1 MKKIIVL
8 SILIGLTISA
18 IADTK
23 ISLEQNMLNREYLV
37 EVDNNITATLDLLTA
52 FNNTLNK
59 MPEYIEGSRLFSKFL
74 MEMTMECSGMR
85 NSIKESLTA
94 NAEERDLLI
103 QILIANLNPGVELFS
118 SEIDSEQD
126 NVNKAEIAAIQKTMK
141 FAINELQKK
150 IIVQEK
156 GIVESKTFNKYF
168 FNLHTQ
174 HLMYQLSLNF
184 AEPSDKLSCKNRFY
198 LLQVIRE
205 IQKISAE
212 SMMPQEEE

>member
-8 SILIGLTISA
+8 WILIGLTISA

-118 SEIDSEQD
+118 SEIDSAQD
-126 NVNKAEIAAIQKTMK
+126 DLNKEEIAAIQKTMK

-184 AEPSDKLSCKNRFY
+184 AEPSDKLSRENRFY

>member
-1 MKKIIVL
+1 MKKIIIILIFIVL
-8 SILIGLTISA
+8 SISA
-18 IADTK
+18 IADSK
-23 ISLEQNMLNREYLV
+23 ISLEQNNLNREYLV
-37 EVDNNITATLDLLTA
+37 EVDNNITSTLDLLTA

-85 NSIKESLTA
+85 NSIKESLTV
-94 NAEERDLLI
+94 NADERDLLI

-118 SEIDSEQD
+118 SEINEEE
-126 NVNKAEIAAIQKTMK
+126 NKSNKEEIAAIQKTMK
-141 FAINELQKK
+141 FTVIELQKK

-156 GIVESKTFNKYF
+156 GIVQSGTFNKYF

-184 AEPSDKLSCKNRFY
+184 AEPSEKLSSENRFY
-198 LLQVIRE
+198 LLQIIRE

-212 SMMPQEEE
+212 SMMPQEKE

>member
-1 MKKIIVL
+1 MKKNLIFIILIVL
-8 SILIGLTISA
+8 SISA
-18 IADTK
+18 FADST

-37 EVDNNITATLDLLTA
+37 EVDKNITFTLDLLTA

-85 NSIKESLTA
+85 DSIKESLTV
-94 NAEERDLLI
+94 NAGERDLLL

-118 SEIDSEQD
+118 SEINEEQ
-126 NVNKAEIAAIQKTMK
+126 NSNNEEEIVAIQKTMK
-141 FAINELQKK
+141 FAVIELQKK

-156 GIVESKTFNKYF
+156 GIVESETFNKYF

-174 HLMYQLSLNF
+174 HLMFQLSLNF
-184 AEPSDKLSCKNRFY
+184 VEPSEKLSSENRFY

-212 SMMPQEEE
+212 SMMPQEKE